1 MPYNLVLD
9 QSSPLSDCN
18 STSVLP
24 EICYSPGYM
33 ECLLSFVYSSE
44 ILKQNGY
51 VVEPLTETELERKI
65 KCDRCFKLVNNTK
78 KNVDTAEGK
87 LKECKKDI
95 NIHDLAALRLE
106 ESGDTTSVIRGI
118 NGNFEKPSRTNHDKV
133 VRGQEINQPQV
144 TLKCRFHDGVIQRQ
158 RWTCCYKY
166 QFSDGCQSKKD
177 HNAPDHVD
185 EKLRKQWNYVRTP
198 TVVKQAIPKAAVA
211 IDCEM
216 GGTSTRESVVI
227 RVTMIDYFTSEV
239 LVDELVYPDTRIVDY
254 RTRFSGVTRAQM
266 ENAVRKRKCLFGLE
280 AARKAIWKHVGPST
294 IIVGHSLNNDLTAL
308 RWIHPLVLDTM
319 LIDNLILKE
328 AQKIAQEIEQDSQ
341 VKIIQSEPVVVNNV
355 AGTEEK
361 KKKKVKGSGVLS
373 LKTMT
378 RERLG
383 RDIQNQ
389 NSGHD
394 SLEDAIATRDIAH
407 WNVVVRGDIPIDL
420 FDYPLP

>member
-9 QSSPLSDCN
+9 QSSSISDCN

-24 EICYSPGYM
+24 EICYSPDYM

-51 VVEPLTETELERKI
+51 IVEPLTESELERKI
-65 KCDRCFKLVNNTK
+65 KCDRCFKCKFTTLK
-78 KNVDTAEGK
+78 TAEEK
-87 LKECKKDI
+87 LKERKKVLNI
-95 NIHDLAALRLE
+95 NDLAALRLE
-106 ESGDTTSVIRGI
+106 ESGDTTSVIQGTS
-118 NGNFEKPSRTNHDKV
+118 GNSRKPSQTNHNIA
-133 VRGQEINQPQV
+133 VRGQETNNPQV
-144 TLKCRFHDGVIQRQ
+144 ALKCKFHDGVIQRQ

-166 QFSDGCQSKKD
+166 QFSDGCQAKKD

-185 EKLRKQWNYVRTP
+185 EKLRTQWNYVRTP
-198 TVVKQAIPKAAVA
+198 TVVNQAFQKAAVA

-328 AQKIAQEIEQDSQ
+328 AQKMAQEIEQDSQ
-341 VKIIQSEPVVVNNV
+341 LKTVQSEPVVVNNV
-355 AGTEEK
+355 AETEEK

-383 RDIQNQ
+383 RDIQNEK
-389 NSGHD
+389 SGHD
-394 SLEDAIATRDIAH
+394 SLEDAVATRDIAH
-407 WNVVVRGDIPIDL
+407 WNVVVRGEIPIDL
-420 FDYPLP
+420 FDYPLL